1 MTFHNIL
8 FTDNDDLFNSS
19 HQELT
24 KISNQ
29 VIQCESTIIFDNT
42 HHYIVH
48 KKCSDSSDEL
58 IGESSKDSIGESLGE
73 SSEVFIT
80 MSKINDLWEF
90 TRGYLYKDGKEIAIK
105 NYTMFRSIQLGEW
118 ACDLLGICYL

>member
-1 MTFHNIL
+1 MTLHNIL

-19 HQELT
+19 YQELT
-24 KISNQ
+24 EISNQ

-48 KKCSDSSDEL
+48 KKCSDSPDE
-58 IGESSKDSIGESLGE
+58 SIGDPRRISLGE
-73 SSEVFIT
+73 SSDVFIT
-80 MSKINDLWEF
+80 MTKINDSWEF

-118 ACDLLGICYL
+118 AFDLLGICYI

>member
-1 MTFHNIL
+1 MTLHNIL

-24 KISNQ
+24 EISNQ

-48 KKCSDSSDEL
+48 KKCRDSSDESL
-58 IGESSKDSIGESLGE
+58 DESSD
-73 SSEVFIT
+73 VFIT
-80 MSKINDLWEF
+80 MTKINDSWEF
-90 TRGYLYKDGKEIAIK
+90 TRGYLYKDGKEIVIK

-118 ACDLLGICYL
+118 AFDLLGICYI

>member
-48 KKCSDSSDEL
+48 KKCSNSSDES
-58 IGESSKDSIGESLGE
+58 ICESIKDSIEKSGD
-73 SSEVFIT
+73 VFIT
-80 MSKINDLWEF
+80 MAKINDSWEF
-90 TRGYLYKDGKEIAIK
+90 IHGYLYKDGKEIAIK

-118 ACDLLGICYL
+118 AFDLLGICYL